1 MQKNRRYPKLFI
13 RSKNELA
20 KHISHERFSKENA
33 LTFINDATKNFE
45 RYWKDSKK
53 SDPKKEK
60 HIRNARGTP
69 LGQLLGK
76 INTTVLAPHDDMI
89 PEFIFGGIGG
99 RNHVKAARHLVGT
112 KKKRAILKIDLK
124 RFFEQI
130 AYDQVVVFFRDK
142 CHCDERASRIL
153 ANLCC
158 VPIGPKNS
166 GNPRKTIARGF
177 STSPRL
183 AVWCNL
189 DFFIRLNWLVL
200 KKLKGKDPR
209 IAIYVDDIGITASR
223 VSKNEMYAL
232 ASDIEKFLLEF
243 GLVTNEEK
251 KKISSH
257 EEGIEYVGIRINRNT
272 LSIGAKA
279 KSKRDK
285 VKNEIGK
292 AISQKERAKLQQKYK
307 AMTSHKKYVEGS

>member
-13 RSKNELA
+13 RSKNEFA
-20 KHISHERFSKENA
+20 KRISCGRFSKEDA
-33 LTFINDATKNFE
+33 LVLINDATKNFG

-60 HIRNARGTP
+60 YIRNARGTP
-69 LGQLLGK
+69 LGRLLGR
-76 INTTVLAPHDDMI
+76 INDRVLAPHDEMI
-89 PEFIFGGIGG
+89 PKFIFGGIKG
-99 RNHVKAARHLVGT
+99 RNHVKAARYLVGT
-112 KKKRAILKIDLK
+112 KKKRTILKMDLK

-130 AYDQVVVFFRDK
+130 TYDQVVAFFRDK
-142 CHCDERASRIL
+142 CRCDERASRIL

-158 VPIGPKNS
+158 VPFGPKNS
-166 GNPRKTIARGF
+166 GNQRKTIARGF

-209 IAIYVDDIGITASR
+209 IAIIVDDIGITASR
-223 VSKNEMYAL
+223 VSKDEMCTL
-232 ASDIEKFLLEF
+232 ASDIEKLLLGFE
-243 GLVTNEEK
+243 LVTNEEK

-257 EEGIEYVGIRINRNT
+257 EEGIEHVGIRIGRNT

-292 AISQKERAKLQQKYK
+292 TTSQKEHVKLRRKYK
-307 AMTSHKKYVEGS
+307 AMSSYKKYVESA